1 MRILVKESYKGISQ
15 FKSSDAPQ
23 ITWDRVGTF
32 DTNFLKRFFKT
43 LKETKVEALDV
54 HLEGE
59 TVILEYPRGIFRLE
73 SQPVRGKVHSWK
85 PWFDLG
91 GTPECNETE
100 IEDRSTPEF
109 KRAQFRVIVGG
120 AA

>member
-1 MRILVKESYKGISQ
+1 MRILITESWRSLSKL
-15 FKSSDAPQ
+15 KAKDAKQ

-32 DTNFLKRFFKT
+32 DLSHFKRVVQT
-43 LKETKVEALDV
+43 LKQTTIEAVDV

-59 TVILEYPRGIFRLE
+59 TVVMSYPRGEIRLL
-73 SQPVRGKVHSWK
+73 SQRVRGDVHSWK

-100 IEDRSTPEF
+100 IEDRLSPEYR
-109 KRAQFRVIVGG
+109 RARFTLINGG